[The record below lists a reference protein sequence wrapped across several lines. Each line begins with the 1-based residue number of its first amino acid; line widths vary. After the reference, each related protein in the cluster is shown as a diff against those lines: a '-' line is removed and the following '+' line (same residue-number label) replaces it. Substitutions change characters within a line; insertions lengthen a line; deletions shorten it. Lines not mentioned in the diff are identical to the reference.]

1 MTKLG
6 AFELRIRN
14 NYPNLVEDF
23 EGVLAEM
30 REAQADLAISA
41 RYAGAREAFNTMR
54 NVLEMKAAEV
64 GQERLDPEWLARMAA
79 T

>member
-14 NYPNLVEDF
+14 NYPNLVDDF
-23 EGVLAEM
+23 EAVLAEM
-30 REAQADLAISA
+30 RDTQADLAIAA

-64 GQERLDPEWLARMAA
+64 GQERLDPEWLTRIANA
-79 T
+79 

>member
-23 EGVLAEM
+23 DGVLAEM
-30 REAQADLAISA
+30 REVQADLAIAA

-64 GQERLDPEWLARMAA
+64 DQERLDPEWLARMAA

>member
-23 EGVLAEM
+23 DGVLAEM
-30 REAQADLAISA
+30 REVQADLAIAA

-64 GQERLDPEWLARMAA
+64 GQERLDPEWLARMANA
-79 T
+79 